1 MSGPW
6 LKAHPQPD
14 AGRPRKP
21 SGRSPAKPSRKAL
34 RAMLEGYAPPTK
46 RGASLG
52 RIGPQSM
59 SKGQD

>member
-1 MSGPW
+1 MDYKP
-6 LKAHPQPD
+6 KVMP
-14 AGRPRKP
+14 PRKARGLAP
-21 SGRSPAKPSRKAL
+21 TKPSRKAL